1 MKVEKY
7 DFKGYCTKNN
17 IKCAD
22 GRTIRKDA
30 FKECDGQKVPLV
42 WNHLHNSPDNVIG
55 YAILEN
61 RDEGVYA
68 YGYFNDSDNGKYAKT
83 AVNHGDI
90 SAMSIYANQLKEI
103 KGDVLHGKIREVS
116 LVYSGANPGAFIDTV
131 ISHGEDSDDEAI
143 IYTGENFEL
152 FHSTESNK
160 EGETMEDKK
169 DVKESVVEHKDNTD
183 SNKEKTIGD
192 IFNTL
197 TEEQKNA
204 VYAIIGQV
212 VEDSKKDVSHSD
224 DTKKDVSHS
233 DDTKKDDKNI
243 KHSDE
248 KEGANE
254 MKHNIFDGETSVK
267 ENVISHSDMTA
278 IINDAKRFG
287 SMKESA
293 LQHGITNISYLFPED
308 KVVSN
313 TPDWV
318 KRDTTWVD
326 YFMNS
331 VKHTPFSRIKSR
343 YADITEDDARAK
355 GYIKENMKKEEF
367 FTLAKR
373 STEPTTVY
381 KKQKID
387 RDDVIDIT
395 DFDVVAWL
403 KGEMRGMLDEEIAR
417 AALVS
422 DGRDSASDDKIPEDH
437 IRPIWTDSDV
447 YAVKKLQTIGASDT
461 ADKTAHDFIR
471 LVIKSHKDYKG
482 SGSPTLF
489 ITEDFLSDCLLMEDN
504 QGRIVYDSIEKLA
517 TALRVRKIQSVPV
530 MENCT
535 RTVSGA
541 THTLRAIMVNP
552 SDYTIGADKGGAV
565 NMFDDFDIDYNA
577 QKYLIETRC
586 SGALTKPYSAIVF
599 ESKPAN

>member
-17 IKCAD
+17 VKCAD

-30 FKECDGQKVPLV
+30 FKDCDGQRVPLV

-68 YGYFNDSDNGKYAKT
+68 YGYFNESDNGKYAKT

-116 LVYSGANPGAFIDTV
+116 LVYSGANPEAFIDTV
-131 ISHGEDSDDEAI
+131 ISHGEESDDSAI
-143 IYTGENFEL
+143 IYTGEFFEL
-152 FHSTESNK
+152 FHSTENNK
-160 EGETMEDKK
+160 EGEKMDDKK
-169 DVKESVVEHKDNTD
+169 DIKESVVEHKDNPD

-197 TEEQKNA
+197 TDEQKDA

-212 VEDSKKDVSHSD
+212 IEDS
-224 DTKKDVSHS
+224 KKDVSHS

-254 MKHNIFDGETSVK
+254 MKHNIFDGETSAK

-326 YFMNS
+326 YFMS
-331 VKHTPFSRIKSR
+331 AVKHTPFSRVKSR

-355 GYIKENMKKEEF
+355 GYIKEHMKKEEF
-367 FTLAKR
+367 FALAKR
-373 STEPTTVY
+373 STEPTTIY

-395 DFDVVAWL
+395 DFDVISWL
-403 KGEMRGMLDEEIAR
+403 KGEMRVMLDEEIAR

-422 DGRDSASDDKIPEDH
+422 DGRDPASDDKIAEDH
-437 IRPIWTDSDV
+437 IRPIWKDSDV
-447 YAVKKLQTIGASDT
+447 YSVKKLQTIGATDT
-461 ADKTAHDFIR
+461 EDKIAHDFIR
-471 LVIKSHKDYKG
+471 MVIKSHKDYKG
-482 SGSPTLF
+482 SGNPTLF
-489 ITEDFLSDCLLMEDN
+489 ITEDLLSDCLLMEDN
-504 QGRIVYDSIEKLA
+504 QGRIIYDSIEKLA

-535 RTVSGA
+535 RTVGGA
-541 THTLRAIMVNP
+541 THTLRAIMVNLA
-552 SDYTIGADKGGAV
+552 DYTIGADKGGAV